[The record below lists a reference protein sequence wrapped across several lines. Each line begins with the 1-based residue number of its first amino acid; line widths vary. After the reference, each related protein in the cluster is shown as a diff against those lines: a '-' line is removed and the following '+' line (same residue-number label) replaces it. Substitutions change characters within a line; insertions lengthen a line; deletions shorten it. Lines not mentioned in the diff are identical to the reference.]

1 MVIGYQL
8 IQSDNKT
15 ISATNRQVIEAAK
28 LGLIDNAT
36 YSKSSNTIKGSDG
49 TDLRKLDTIQIN
61 SASIEKE
68 KYTYRYKQ
76 SIKQNHELAK
86 QYIEKSKLIGIEIEL
101 NFLNADRVGLVRVRD
116 TTGNLKV
123 FTIPRF
129 ITDIVKLEH
138 LDNERSTQI
147 F

>member
-1 MVIGYQL
+1 M
-8 IQSDNKT
+8 QSDNKT
-15 ISATNRQVIEAAK
+15 IRATNRQVIEAAK

-61 SASIEKE
+61 SESIEKE

-76 SIKQNHELAK
+76 SIKQNHKLAK

-101 NFLNADRVGLVRVRD
+101 NFLSDDRG
-116 TTGNLKV
+116 KS
-123 FTIPRF
+123 
-129 ITDIVKLEH
+129 E
-138 LDNERSTQI
+138 
-147 F
+147 

>member
-8 IQSDNKT
+8 MQSDNKT
-15 ISATNRQVIEAAK
+15 IRATNRQVIEAAK

-68 KYTYRYKQ
+68 KYTYRHKRIRKQ
-76 SIKQNHELAK
+76 WNSDSERNVQ
-86 QYIEKSKLIGIEIEL
+86 
-101 NFLNADRVGLVRVRD
+101 RV
-116 TTGNLKV
+116 
-123 FTIPRF
+123 
-129 ITDIVKLEH
+129 
-138 LDNERSTQI
+138 
-147 F
+147 

>member
-1 MVIGYQL
+1 MVIDYQL

-15 ISATNRQVIEAAK
+15 IRATNRQVIEAAK

-36 YSKSSNTIKGSDG
+36 YSKSSNTIKDSDD
-49 TDLRKLDTIQIN
+49 TDLCKLSTIQIN
-61 SASIEKE
+61 STSIEKE
-68 KYTYRYKQ
+68 KCTYRYKQ
-76 SIKQNHELAK
+76 SIKQNHKLAK
-86 QYIEKSKLIGIEIEL
+86 QYIRKSKMIGLEIEL

-138 LDNERSTQI
+138 LDNERNTQI